1 MIGREV
7 KRQLQIDQRQILAAA
22 AGQRGA
28 DAVQRFGSTGLRR
41 IHQRRQL
48 LAGLGLA
55 NALQHQRMAREF
67 LVERLVDAGRRRGIL
82 VARHPA
88 RIGIRHPKRGIVQL
102 VGAFETHAGIFFF
115 PCEFE
120 DHAGVQILEDRIPF
134 RPGQLVDV
142 GDRGLGVAGAVGGPA
157 RQQRRH
163 QVGDRPAHRL
173 IDVDLGGRVFFLL
186 QVARADHQ
194 PRHAVVLVDGQDAV
208 GELYGLVDIAF
219 GERGDEGAIEQ
230 FVVLRIGAKRRA
242 IERRRRTRI
251 AFHAGVTRGQI
262 AARGGQAFHVA
273 AGGKRRRGLGRALRG
288 LRLEL
293 ARQCHRCDGGNG
305 NRQAI
310 ETNGKHH
317 DLPSSW
323 MWSDSLGCATDPAAS
338 SRLTMPRLAVNR
350 KDTGGEL
357 IGGKVPRA
365 LVHFSATPESASTV
379 AVSWPAASNPSH
391 RLVIGSATAFRW
403 NPGDVAV
410 RVLDVAG
417 FAMDAILS
425 VDLEA
430 RPRGLLDPFVDA
442 RGTIAI

>member
-7 KRQLQIDQRQILAAA
+7 KCKLQIDQRQILAAA

-28 DAVQRFGSTGLRR
+28 DAVQRFGGTGLRR

-55 NALQHQRMAREF
+55 NAFQHQRMARQF
-67 LVERLVDAGRRRGIL
+67 LVERLVDAGRSLSVL

-88 RIGIRHPKRGIVQL
+88 RIGVGHPQRGIVEF
-102 VGAFETHAGIFFF
+102 VGALQTHAGIFFLAR
-115 PCEFE
+115 EFE

-134 RPGQLVDV
+134 RSGQLVDV

-163 QVGDRPAHRL
+163 QIGDRSAHRL
-173 IDVDLGGRVFFLL
+173 IDVDLGGRVFLLL

-230 FVVLRIGAKRRA
+230 LVVFRIGAKCGA

-262 AARGGQAFHVA
+262 AARGGQALEVA
-273 AGGKRRRGLGRALRG
+273 AVGELRRVVGRMIRG
-288 LRLEL
+288 LRQKL
-293 ARQCHRCDGGNG
+293 ARQRQRCDGGSG

-317 DLPSSW
+317 DLPSSR
-323 MWSDSLGCATDPAAS
+323 MCTDSLGCATDPAAS
-338 SRLTMPRLAVNR
+338 KRLGQCRVWRSTARIGAANRLAAKCLGR
-350 KDTGGEL
+350 S
-357 IGGKVPRA
+357 I
-365 LVHFSATPESASTV
+365 S
-379 AVSWPAASNPSH
+379 
-391 RLVIGSATAFRW
+391 
-403 NPGDVAV
+403 
-410 RVLDVAG
+410 
-417 FAMDAILS
+417 
-425 VDLEA
+425 
-430 RPRGLLDPFVDA
+430 A
-442 RGTIAI
+442 RGP